1 MSRRKRRAQRSSN
14 QRRFRANRRQRNA
27 NVLRSLVYWLIPVG
41 GLFLKSEF
49 HGNIKWNPESLI
61 IQAVIWS
68 WQDARYVTD
77 AFSAACGICDD
88 LKLEHVAKTYTA
100 FLNALSRYADQFV
113 PVLRRR
119 LQALMEEVAGRFWR
133 NGNWVLL
140 AVDGS
145 RTTAPRTVSNETAFC
160 APNYG
165 KGKTARYRKKK
176 SKGMRRRKNERN
188 KPQPQGPQIWITL
201 IWHMSLRLPWTWRLG
216 PSNSSERE
224 HLKQI
229 LKEEK
234 LPANM
239 LLCGDAGFVGYELW
253 KAIQD
258 AQGDFLIRVG
268 ANVSLLREH
277 ADYQQLQD
285 GEVLCWPKGK
295 IASGEKPLRLRLVRV
310 KIGKTRM
317 WMLTNV
323 LSRKKLTIRQ
333 IVQFYRMR
341 WGIEVEF
348 RGLKQTLDKHTLR
361 CRNSTRA
368 YVELDWSIRA
378 MAFAELLAMREQTHR
393 TNRNGTS
400 KNKSPDPKDRS
411 LAETMRALRTA
422 MRAPHRAAEPGLLLA
437 LAQARVQ
444 RYRNRTNKKSRYRPP
459 NPDKK
464 PLGNPKI
471 RKLRR
476 EELEKLREL
485 ERRSIAA

>member
-1 MSRRKRRAQRSSN
+1 MSRRKRRAQRFSN
-14 QRRFRANRRQRNA
+14 QRRFRANRRRRNA
-27 NVLRSLVYWLIPVG
+27 NVLRSLVYWLIPMG

-49 HGNIKWNPESLI
+49 HGNIKWNPKSLT

-88 LKLEHVAKTYTA
+88 LKLEYVAKTYTA

-140 AVDGS
+140 AVNGS
-145 RTTAPRTVSNETAFC
+145 RTTAPRTVSNEMAFC

-216 PSNSSERE
+216 PSNLSERE

-234 LPANM
+234 LPANT

-317 WMLTNV
+317 W
-323 LSRKKLTIRQ
+323 
-333 IVQFYRMR
+333 
-341 WGIEVEF
+341 G
-348 RGLKQTLDKHTLR
+348 
-361 CRNSTRA
+361 C
-368 YVELDWSIRA
+368 
-378 MAFAELLAMREQTHR
+378 
-393 TNRNGTS
+393 
-400 KNKSPDPKDRS
+400 
-411 LAETMRALRTA
+411 
-422 MRAPHRAAEPGLLLA
+422 
-437 LAQARVQ
+437 
-444 RYRNRTNKKSRYRPP
+444 NRTSESSV
-459 NPDKK
+459 
-464 PLGNPKI
+464 I
-471 RKLRR
+471 RTG
-476 EELEKLREL
+476 
-485 ERRSIAA
+485 